1 MVDLVDHTL
10 LSEYENENK
19 AKIRFM
25 QLDVINRQFDEPVN
39 KHDAVAA
46 AALYTEKAT
55 IVTPL
60 GVFSGREG
68 IEKYFTD
75 LFQRYNPS
83 DQITKLSYVY
93 AFGDDLCAIGG
104 FTVTV
109 NEGARPKQG
118 GGYLIRVYTR
128 VRDTWKIRVVVSK
141 YSGGP

>member
-83 DQITKLSYVY
+83 DQLTKLSYVY
-93 AFGDDLCAIGG
+93 AFGGDLCAIGG
-104 FTVTV
+104 WTVTA
-109 NEGARPKQG
+109 NGSLHS
-118 GGYLIRVYTR
+118 GGYLTRVYPCR
-128 VRDTWKIRVVVSK
+128 RHLEDS
-141 YSGGP
+141 SGRA